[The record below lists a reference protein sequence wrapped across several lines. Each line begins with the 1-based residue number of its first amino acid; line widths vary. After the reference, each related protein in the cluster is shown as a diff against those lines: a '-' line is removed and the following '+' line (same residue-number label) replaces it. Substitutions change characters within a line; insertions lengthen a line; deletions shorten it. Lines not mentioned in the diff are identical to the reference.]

1 MRKPMHGRGI
11 LLAGALVAGL
21 FAGGLIGSSGP
32 ASAQD
37 IGIGLDIPLS
47 APGDS
52 AGGQLIR
59 RGAEIGV
66 EMANASGGALGKKFK
81 LFVTDSQSTPAM
93 GVANYRR
100 LVSEDKVVAVTGFF
114 HSSVALGI
122 NEVAK
127 EIGIPTM
134 SVQASASDITAK
146 HYEIAFRTH
155 AVDPVRV
162 SAWMEFIKKKGWKK
176 VSIVAETTDYGIGLT
191 DETLAQNKSG
201 NYGFEVQKITFD
213 NKATDFTPQLLQVKA
228 FKPDI
233 VLNIGVGQPVDLI
246 MDQATTIGLL
256 PATPMLISYDAPTR
270 PQYWQ
275 LHPKNGDGIYFIAYY
290 SPKTPLSELGQSFA
304 KIYKEKY
311 KEDPVYGALNG
322 FGAIMIFQQAIKA
335 AGATDP
341 KALIKALE
349 TGTFKSWPDADVT
362 FPRADGVYWHNWVPP
377 ILILQYTKPNQD
389 WKEADVVIQYV
400 KK

>member
-1 MRKPMHGRGI
+1 MRKIGMM
-11 LLAGALVAGL
+11 LAAGL
-21 FAGGLIGSSGP
+21 VSAGLAAGV
-32 ASAQD
+32 AAQAQD

-47 APGDS
+47 APGDA

-59 RGAEIGV
+59 RGAEIGIDTV
-66 EMANASGGALGKKFK
+66 NASGGVLGKKLK
-81 LFVTDSQSTPAM
+81 LFVTDSQSTPQM

-100 LVSEDKVVAVTGFF
+100 LVSEDKVVAVTGMF
-114 HSSVALGI
+114 HSSVAIAI

-127 EIGIPTM
+127 EMGVPTLA
-134 SVQASASDITAK
+134 VQASASDITAK
-146 HYEIAFRTH
+146 HYDVAFRTH

-162 SAWMEFIKKKGWKK
+162 SAWMEFMKKKGFKK
-176 VSIVAETTDYGIGLT
+176 VSILAETTDYGIGLT
-191 DETLAQNKSG
+191 DETIAQNKSG
-201 NYGFEVQKITFD
+201 NFGFEIQKITFD

-228 FKPDI
+228 FKADVI
-233 VLNIGVGQPVDLI
+233 LNIAVGTPVDLI
-246 MDQATTIGLL
+246 MDQATTVGLL

-275 LHPKNGDGIYFIAYY
+275 LHAKNGEGIYFIAYY
-290 SPKTPLSELGQSFA
+290 SPKAPLSDLGKTFA
-304 KIYKEKY
+304 ATYKEKY

-322 FGAIMIFQQAIKA
+322 YGAIMILSQALKA
-335 AGATDP
+335 ANSTDP

-349 TGTFKSWPDADVT
+349 TGTFKSWPDAPVT

-377 ILILQYTKPNQD
+377 VLIMQYTKPNQD
-389 WKEADVVIQYV
+389 WKEADVVVTYS

>member
-1 MRKPMHGRGI
+1 MRRQGI
-11 LLAGALVAGL
+11 LLAGIAAAAIAAGVS
-21 FAGGLIGSSGP
+21 AR
-32 ASAQD
+32 AQD

-47 APGDS
+47 APGD
-52 AGGQLIR
+52 ATGGQLIR
-59 RGAEIGV
+59 RGAEIGI

-127 EIGIPTM
+127 DMGVPTL

-146 HYEIAFRTH
+146 HYEVAFRTH

-162 SAWMEFIKKKGWKK
+162 ATWMDFIKKKGFKK
-176 VSIVAETTDYGIGLT
+176 ISIIAETTDYGVGLT
-191 DETLAQNKSG
+191 DETIAQNKADKLG
-201 NYGFEVQKITFD
+201 LDIQKITFD
-213 NKATDFTPQLLQVKA
+213 NKATDFTAQLLQVKA
-228 FKPDI
+228 FKPDL
-233 VLNIGVGQPVDLI
+233 VLNIGVGTPVDLI

-275 LHPKNGDGIYFIAYY
+275 LHPKNGEGIYFIAYY
-290 SPKTPLSELGQSFA
+290 SPKSPLSDLGQQFA
-304 KIYKEKY
+304 KAYKEKY

-335 AGATDP
+335 ANSSDP
-341 KALIKALE
+341 KAIIKALE
-349 TGTFKSWPDADVT
+349 SGTFKSWPDAPVT

-377 ILILQYTKPNQD
+377 VLILQYTKPNQD
-389 WKEADVVIQYV
+389 WKEAEVVEQYS

>member
-1 MRKPMHGRGI
+1 MRKYGI
-11 LLAGALVAGL
+11 LLAAGLVA
-21 FAGGLIGSSGP
+21 
-32 ASAQD
+32 ASVAAQAQD

-47 APGDS
+47 APGDA

-59 RGAEIGV
+59 RGAEIGIDTV
-66 EMANASGGALGKKFK
+66 NAAGGVLGKKLK
-81 LFVTDSQSTPAM
+81 LFVTDSQSTPQM

-100 LVSEDKVVAVTGFF
+100 LVSEDKVVAVTGMF

-127 EIGIPTM
+127 EMGVPTLA
-134 SVQASASDITAK
+134 VQASASDITAK
-146 HYEIAFRTH
+146 KYDIAFRTH

-162 SAWMEFIKKKGWKK
+162 SAWMEFIKKKGFKK
-176 VSIVAETTDYGIGLT
+176 VSMMAETTDYGIGLS
-191 DETLAQNKSG
+191 DETIAQNKSG
-201 NYGFEVQKITFD
+201 NYGFELQKITFD
-213 NKATDFTPQLLQVKA
+213 NKATDFTAQLLQVKA

-233 VLNIGVGQPVDLI
+233 VLNIAVGTPLDLI
-246 MDQATTIGLL
+246 MDQATTVGLL
-256 PATPMLISYDAPTR
+256 PTTPMLISYDAPTR

-290 SPKTPLSELGQSFA
+290 SPKAPLSDLGQAFA
-304 KIYKEKY
+304 KTYKEKY

-322 FGAIMIFQQAIKA
+322 YGAIMIIAQGLKA
-335 AGATDP
+335 ANSTDP

-349 TGTFKSWPDADVT
+349 TGTFKSWPDAAVT
-362 FPRADGVYWHNWVPP
+362 FPRAEGVYWHNWVPP
-377 ILILQYTKPNQD
+377 VLIMQYTKPMQD
-389 WKEADVVIQYV
+389 WKEADVVVTYS